1 MDKTREY
8 EDIIQ
13 KLKDASAE
21 LQKAIGQ
28 LETRIT
34 DSEQS
39 DLIESAPAKAPE
51 PEKKYTFTEVRTII
65 AGKAREG
72 FTSTVKMLLSK
83 HGATKLSEIKEEDY
97 SSLVS
102 DAEEFCRKIPAEEI
116 NRVVETIKA
125 GPNAGQLNALFEHQ
139 FATSAQDLKEEH
151 YASFLWDARGLIN
164 AR

>member
-1 MDKTREY
+1 MKDEKGY

-21 LQKAIGQ
+21 LQKVIGQ
-28 LETRIT
+28 LEIRIA
-34 DSEQS
+34 DSEQP
-39 DLIESAPAKAPE
+39 DLIESAPDNTTE

-72 FTSTVKMLLSK
+72 FTSTVKMLLAK

-102 DAEEFCRKIPAEEI
+102 DAEEYCRKIPADEI
-116 NRVVETIKA
+116 NIVVETIKA
-125 GPNAGQLNALFEHQ
+125 CPNAGQLAALFEHQ
-139 FATSAQDLKEEH
+139 FATNAQDLKEEH
-151 YASFLWDARGLIN
+151 FASFLWDARRLIN

>member
-8 EDIIQ
+8 VDIIQ

-28 LETRIT
+28 LEARIA
-34 DSEQS
+34 DSEQP
-39 DLIESAPAKAPE
+39 DLIESTPVKTPE
-51 PEKKYTFTEVRTII
+51 PEKKYTFVEVRTII

-97 SSLVS
+97 ASLVA
-102 DAEEFCRKIPAEEI
+102 DAEEYCRKISLDDI
-116 NRVVETIKA
+116 NSAVEAIKG
-125 GPNAGQLNALFEHQ
+125 GPNAGQLNALFDHQ
-139 FATSAQDLKEEH
+139 FATNAQDLKEEH
-151 YASFLWDARGLIN
+151 YASFLWDARRLIN

>member
-1 MDKTREY
+1 MDNIREY

-21 LQKAIGQ
+21 LQKAIRQ
-28 LETRIT
+28 LEIRIA
-34 DSEQS
+34 DSEQPN
-39 DLIESAPAKAPE
+39 LIESTPIKTPE
-51 PEKKYTFTEVRTII
+51 PVKKYTFTEVRTII

-97 SSLVS
+97 AALVS
-102 DAEEFCRKIPAEEI
+102 DAEEYCRKITADEI
-116 NRVVETIKA
+116 NNVEETIKT
-125 GPNAGQLNALFEHQ
+125 GPNAGQLNALFDHQ
-139 FATSAQDLKEEH
+139 FATSAEDLKEEH
-151 YASFLWDARGLIN
+151 YASFLWDARRLIN